1 VAELGIAA
9 PAQGAAH
16 AIDPRELEEL
26 TGQVKW
32 LQSLREWQTE
42 FVGQLT
48 PREFV
53 DTITD
58 DLLGARIFAFTP
70 KGEALSLP
78 KGATVVDYAYH
89 IHTDV
94 GNCMVRRRAPVAR
107 RQSQIHPSICP

>member
-1 VAELGIAA
+1 M
-9 PAQGAAH
+9 
-16 AIDPRELEEL
+16 
-26 TGQVKW
+26 KW

-94 GNCMVRRRAPVAR
+94 GNCMARRRIPVAR
-107 RQSQIHPSICP
+107 RQSQTHRPCP